1 MLISGKL
8 AAEINK
14 QIGREL
20 GASNQYLNLAAY
32 FDGETLPELAGFFY
46 RQSEEERE
54 HALKFA
60 RFLVEAGGKVAVP
73 AIEAPKAD
81 IASAEAAVKL
91 SIEWEMEVTRQVNAL
106 LDLAQEEKDR
116 MAIGLLNWF
125 VAEQLEEVSSMEALQ
140 SVVRR
145 AGPSGLLFVEDYL
158 ARRGAKS

>member
-1 MLISGKL
+1 MLVSEKL

-60 RFLVEAGGKVAVP
+60 KFLVEAGARLAVP
-73 AIEAPKAD
+73 AIEAPKAE
-81 IASAEAAVKL
+81 IASAEAALKL
-91 SIEWEMEVTRQVNAL
+91 SVEWEMEVTRQIYAL
-106 LDLAQEEKDR
+106 LDVAQQEKDR

-125 VAEQLEEVSSMEALQ
+125 VAEQLEEVSSMEGLLA
-140 SVVRR
+140 VVRR
-145 AGPSGLLFVEDYL
+145 AGANGLLLVEDFL
-158 ARRGAKS
+158 ARRAKA